1 MKNILTVSAK
11 GQITLPIATRKRLD
25 ILAGDRLTVVKV
37 SDSRIILEKQ
47 KSFQDY
53 QGKFADVFPWDAVAA
68 VRELRDRE

>member
-1 MKNILTVSAK
+1 MKNILPVSSK

-53 QGKFADVFPWDAVAA
+53 QGKFADVLPRDAVAA